1 MTESARSLNKASIVS
16 DEKFQHAYEWASKL
30 CKNCIVP
37 APDIIPVVQQFN
49 HHMLKSP
56 VERAFTSCVRI
67 SPPKRLTCSVE
78 KELVRLATDLI
89 IECQTHHD
97 LERIQENAPHIS
109 IIRRLKV
116 LTSFAL
122 SKYDVFSELLVKHPE
137 GKKSEM

>member
-1 MTESARSLNKASIVS
+1 MLLKKLIFSVETLARANVS
-16 DEKFQHAYEWASKL
+16 KVMIQQRF
-30 CKNCIVP
+30 
-37 APDIIPVVQQFN
+37 PDIIPVVQQFN
-49 HHMLKSP
+49 HHMLKNP

-89 IECQTHHD
+89 IECQTHHN

-122 SKYDVFSELLVKHPE
+122 SKYDVFSELLVKHAE
-137 GKKSEM
+137 GKKSEMWQCFL